1 MKFKWIFKLKLAADG
16 IVARYKVGL
25 VAKGFTQRKGIDYK
39 EAFNPVA
46 KMDSI
51 RTVLSIV
58 AVEDLNVTQFDVR
71 TTFLNGDI
79 DEVIYMDQLVEF
91 EIGTGKV
98 CRLKKVL
105 YGLKYSARHWNNK
118 FNHFLKAYDLMSS
131 DANCC
136 IYINKQDPKFILCI
150 WVDDSIVCSTYNDSI
165 KDILSYMEGA
175 FEITAGLAKIYVGL
189 YISRD
194 HDQKLIHLDQHSCT
208 GT

>member
-39 EAFNPVA
+39 ETFNPVA

-51 RTVLSIV
+51 RTVLSII
-58 AVEDLNVTQFDVR
+58 AAKDLNVTQFDVR

-98 CRLKKVL
+98 CRLKKSL
-105 YGLKYSARHWNNK
+105 YGLKYSARH
-118 FNHFLKAYDLMSS
+118 
-131 DANCC
+131 
-136 IYINKQDPKFILCI
+136 
-150 WVDDSIVCSTYNDSI
+150 
-165 KDILSYMEGA
+165 
-175 FEITAGLAKIYVGL
+175 
-189 YISRD
+189 
-194 HDQKLIHLDQHSCT
+194 
-208 GT
+208 